1 MTARSHDERGS
12 AAIEAAIGLPAFLLF
27 LGLII
32 AGGRLA
38 LAHQALQSAAAD
50 AARTASIARD
60 AGDANTSAQQEV
72 ATSLNNQ
79 NLRCRST
86 QVSVD
91 TSGFRVPAGQ
101 AAEVTVT
108 LTCRVDLA
116 DLSVPGVPGSRLIRA
131 TMSSPIDTWRE
142 RGLS

>member
-1 MTARSHDERGS
+1 MTARSRDERGS
-12 AAIEAAIGLPAFLLF
+12 AAIEAAIGLPTFLLF
-27 LGLII
+27 LGLLI

-60 AGDANTSAQQEV
+60 ASDANASAQQEA

-91 TSGFRVPAGQ
+91 TSGFRVPTGQ
-101 AAEVTVT
+101 AADVTVT